1 MTSISLSSVSS
12 QISSNIFS
20 KLDTSNQG
28 PIDATTLSKALSGS
42 TDNQTSDEVSD
53 LVSSMDTDGD
63 SKITKS
69 ELSQGIENLFNQL
82 QSASQQAGGAQGMP
96 PPPPPPGGAGGPPPP
111 RNGEDEEDTGL
122 TQDQMQTMASSTDDS
137 KLSEL
142 LNNVASNFE
151 AADTNGDGKVT
162 QQEAMEYQQSQSND
176 SSNQAGST
184 QQNNALA
191 QVAKLIKTYG
201 LDQDT
206 SNSYLAT
213 SA

>member
-28 PIDATTLSKALSGS
+28 TIDATTLSKALSGS
-42 TDNQTSDEVSD
+42 TDDETGDEVSN

-96 PPPPPPGGAGGPPPP
+96 PPPPGGAGGPPPP
-111 RNGEDEEDTGL
+111 RGGDEEDTGL
-122 TQDQMQTMASSTDDS
+122 TQDLMQEMASSTDDS

-142 LNNVASNFE
+142 LNSVASNFE

-162 QQEAMEYQQSQSND
+162 QQEAMEYQQSQSSDN
-176 SSNQAGST
+176 SNQASSP
-184 QQNNALA
+184 QQNNALE

-206 SNSYLAT
+206 SSSYLAT

>member
-1 MTSISLSSVSS
+1 MTSMSVSS
-12 QISSNIFS
+12 ISSQITNNIFS

-28 PIDATTLSKALSGS
+28 TIDATSLSKALSGS
-42 TDNQTSDEVSD
+42 SEDEVSD

-82 QSASQQAGGAQGMP
+82 QNASQHAGGAQGM
-96 PPPPPPGGAGGPPPP
+96 PPPPPGGAGGPPPP
-111 RNGEDEEDTGL
+111 GNGDNDEDSGL
-122 TQDQMQTMASSTDDS
+122 TQDQMQEMASSTDDS

-142 LNNVASNFE
+142 LTSVSSNFE

-162 QQEAMEYQQSQSND
+162 QQEAMAYQQGQNSESQPQSGVSNP
-176 SSNQAGST
+176 T
-184 QQNNALA
+184 QEAMSQI
-191 QVAKLIKTYG
+191 AKLVKTYG
-201 LDQDT
+201 LDSGSTTQ
-206 SNSYLAT
+206 SSLAV

>member
-12 QISSNIFS
+12 QITNNIFS

-28 PIDATTLSKALSGS
+28 TIDATSLSKALSGS
-42 TDNQTSDEVSD
+42 ADDQASDEVSD
-53 LVSSMDTDGD
+53 LVSSIDTDGD
-63 SKITKS
+63 SKISKS
-69 ELSQGIENLFNQL
+69 ELTKGIENLFSQL
-82 QSASQQAGGAQGMP
+82 QSASNQAGGAPGG
-96 PPPPPPGGAGGPPPP
+96 PPPPGGAGGPPPP
-111 RNGEDEEDTGL
+111 RGEDEEDSGL
-122 TQDQMQTMASSTDDS
+122 TQDQMQEMASSTDDS

-162 QQEAMEYQQSQSND
+162 QQEAMEYQQSQNSD
-176 SSNQAGST
+176 SSNPSSTST
-184 QQNNALA
+184 QQSNALE

-206 SNSYLAT
+206 SSSYLTT

>member
-12 QISSNIFS
+12 QITNNIFS
-20 KLDTSNQG
+20 KLDTTNQG
-28 PIDATTLSKALSGS
+28 TIDATSLSKALSDS
-42 TDNQTSDEVSD
+42 SDNEVSD
-53 LVSSMDTDGD
+53 LVSSIDKDGD
-63 SKITKS
+63 NKISKS
-69 ELSQGIENLFNQL
+69 ELTTGIENLFSQL

-96 PPPPPPGGAGGPPPP
+96 PPPPGGAGGPPPP
-111 RNGEDEEDTGL
+111 HGGEDEEDTGL
-122 TQDQMQTMASSTDDS
+122 TQDQMQEMASSTDDS

-162 QQEAMEYQQSQSND
+162 QQEAMAYQESQSED
-176 SSNQAGST
+176 SSNSASTNT
-184 QQNNALA
+184 QQSNALE

-206 SNSYLAT
+206 SSSYLTA

>member
-28 PIDATTLSKALSGS
+28 SIDATTLSKALSGS
-42 TDNQTSDEVSD
+42 TDDETGDEVSN

-69 ELSQGIENLFNQL
+69 ELSQGIENLFKQL
-82 QSASQQAGGAQGMP
+82 QSAGNQAGGAQGMP
-96 PPPPPPGGAGGPPPP
+96 PPPPGGAGGPPP
-111 RNGEDEEDTGL
+111 RGGAEEDTGL
-122 TQDQMQTMASSTDDS
+122 TQDQMQDMASSTDDS

-162 QQEAMEYQQSQSND
+162 QQEAMEYQQSQNSD
-176 SSNQAGST
+176 SSNQASSS
-184 QQNNALA
+184 QQNNTQE

-206 SNSYLAT
+206 SSSYLAT

>member
-1 MTSISLSSVSS
+1 MTSMSVSS
-12 QISSNIFS
+12 ISSQITNNIFS

-28 PIDATTLSKALSGS
+28 TIDATSLSKALSGS
-42 TDNQTSDEVSD
+42 SEDEVSD

-82 QSASQQAGGAQGMP
+82 QSASQHAGGAQGM
-96 PPPPPPGGAGGPPPP
+96 PPPPPGGAGGPPPP
-111 RNGEDEEDTGL
+111 GNGDNDEDSGL
-122 TQDQMQTMASSTDDS
+122 TQDQMQEMASSTDDS

-142 LNNVASNFE
+142 LTSVSSNFE

-162 QQEAMEYQQSQSND
+162 QQEAMAYQQGQNSESQPQSGVSNP
-176 SSNQAGST
+176 T
-184 QQNNALA
+184 QEAMSQI
-191 QVAKLIKTYG
+191 AKLVKTYG
-201 LDQDT
+201 LDSGSTTQ
-206 SNSYLAT
+206 SSLAV

>member
-1 MTSISLSSVSS
+1 
-12 QISSNIFS
+12 
-20 KLDTSNQG
+20 
-28 PIDATTLSKALSGS
+28 LSGS

-96 PPPPPPGGAGGPPPP
+96 PPPPGGAGGPPPP
-111 RNGEDEEDTGL
+111 SGGSDEEDTGL

-142 LNNVASNFE
+142 LSSVSSNFE
-151 AADTNGDGKVT
+151 AADTNSDGKVT
-162 QQEAMEYQQSQSND
+162 QQEAMAYQQSQSDD
-176 SSNQAGST
+176 SSQSSTNT
-184 QQNNALA
+184 QQSHALE

-206 SNSYLAT
+206 SSSYLTA

>member
-12 QISSNIFS
+12 QITNNIFS
-20 KLDTSNQG
+20 KLDTTNQG
-28 PIDATTLSKALSGS
+28 TIDATSLSKALSDS
-42 TDNQTSDEVSD
+42 SDNEVSD
-53 LVSSMDTDGD
+53 LVSSIDTDGD
-63 SKITKS
+63 NKISKS
-69 ELSQGIENLFNQL
+69 ELTTGIENLFSQL

-96 PPPPPPGGAGGPPPP
+96 PPPPGGAGGPPPP
-111 RNGEDEEDTGL
+111 HGGEDEEDTGL
-122 TQDQMQTMASSTDDS
+122 TQDQMQEMASSTDDS

-162 QQEAMEYQQSQSND
+162 QQEAMAYQQSQSED
-176 SSNQAGST
+176 SSNSASTNT
-184 QQNNALA
+184 QQSNALE

-206 SNSYLAT
+206 SSSYLTA

>member
-28 PIDATTLSKALSGS
+28 SIDATTLSKALSGS
-42 TDNQTSDEVSD
+42 ADDQSSDQVSD

-96 PPPPPPGGAGGPPPP
+96 PPPPGGAGGPPPP
-111 RNGEDEEDTGL
+111 RNGKDEEDTGL
-122 TQDQMQTMASSTDDS
+122 TQDQMQEMVSSTDDS

-142 LNNVASNFE
+142 LNSVASNFE

-162 QQEAMEYQQSQSND
+162 QQEAMEYQQSQSSD
-176 SSNQAGST
+176 SSNQAGSS
-184 QQNNALA
+184 QQKNALE

-206 SNSYLAT
+206 SSSYLAT

>member
-96 PPPPPPGGAGGPPPP
+96 PPPPGGAGGPHPP

-162 QQEAMEYQQSQSND
+162 QQETMEYQQSQSSD

-206 SNSYLAT
+206 SGSYLAT

>member
-28 PIDATTLSKALSGS
+28 SIDATTLSKALGGS
-42 TDNQTSDEVSD
+42 TDDQTSSEVSD

-69 ELSQGIENLFNQL
+69 ELSQGIENLFKQL
-82 QSASQQAGGAQGMP
+82 QSASNQAGGAQDM
-96 PPPPPPGGAGGPPPP
+96 PPPPPGGAGGPPP
-111 RNGEDEEDTGL
+111 RGGDEEDTGL
-122 TQDQMQTMASSTDDS
+122 TQDQMQEIASSTDDS

-162 QQEAMEYQQSQSND
+162 QQEAMAYQQSQSSDN
-176 SSNQAGST
+176 SNQASSS
-184 QQNNALA
+184 QQNNALE

-206 SNSYLAT
+206 SSSYLTA

>member
-28 PIDATTLSKALSGS
+28 SIDATTLSKALGGS
-42 TDNQTSDEVSD
+42 TDDQTSSEVSD

-69 ELSQGIENLFNQL
+69 ELSQGIENLFKQL
-82 QSASQQAGGAQGMP
+82 QSASNQAGGAQGM
-96 PPPPPPGGAGGPPPP
+96 PPPPGGAGGPPPP
-111 RNGEDEEDTGL
+111 RGGDEEDTGL
-122 TQDQMQTMASSTDDS
+122 TQDQMQEMASSTDDS

-162 QQEAMEYQQSQSND
+162 QQEAMEYQQSQNSD
-176 SSNQAGST
+176 SSNQSSST
-184 QQNNALA
+184 QQNNALE

-206 SNSYLAT
+206 SSSYLTA

>member
-28 PIDATTLSKALSGS
+28 SIDATTLSKALGGS
-42 TDNQTSDEVSD
+42 TDDQTSSEVSD

-69 ELSQGIENLFNQL
+69 ELSQGIENLFKQL
-82 QSASQQAGGAQGMP
+82 QSASNQAGGAQGM
-96 PPPPPPGGAGGPPPP
+96 PPPPPGGAGGPPPP
-111 RNGEDEEDTGL
+111 RGGDEEDTGL
-122 TQDQMQTMASSTDDS
+122 TQDQMQEMASSTDDS

-162 QQEAMEYQQSQSND
+162 QQEAMAYQQSQSSDN
-176 SSNQAGST
+176 SNQASSS
-184 QQNNALA
+184 QQNNALE

-206 SNSYLAT
+206 SSSYLST
-213 SA
+213 ST